1 MANDYLRVGID
12 LLIDRY
18 DFLSLFLA
26 AGGWYILIRVGWVEN
41 VSQLKKTISLK
52 WVKFL
57 DEILRAYFG
66 RQGCK
71 VSESV

>member
-18 DFLSLFLA
+18 DFFRLVFA

-41 VSQLKKTISLK
+41 VSQLKKNDKLE
-52 WVKFL
+52 VG
-57 DEILRAYFG
+57 EIFG
-66 RQGCK
+66 
-71 VSESV
+71 